1 MSTNPSFRKNGM
13 DLAAQAAGIGALAD
27 PVRRALYEYVA
38 AQPDAVGREAA
49 AAAVQVPVHTAKFHL
64 DRLCDEGLLQPE
76 YRRLSGKTGPGA
88 GRPAKLYRRA
98 SREFAVSLPERR
110 YDLAAHILATAVQHA
125 ESGTQLADALRE
137 AAYGEGRRLGAGTS
151 AAGPDLARLAQ
162 ALATQGFE
170 PRLEGDVLVLANCP
184 FDSLAREHTSLVCG
198 LNQWYV
204 QGTADGLG
212 CQEVRACLAPA
223 PGMCC
228 IRASLSSPSAAAE
241 LRWIM
246 RSSSSAPQSVAAA
259 SAAASAAADPPGVQ
273 EIAGLGRLRAEIRS
287 RAADPYLLTVTSGC
301 RPHCG
306 TVTVTWDAADDSLAV
321 RPAPRTW
328 AGSAAA
334 GHCQVTL
341 LWPPDGPGGY
351 NLIVDGTGASRLAGD
366 DPAIVVTITR
376 AVLHRRGPAPANS
389 SSACGS
395 DCVPLTG

>member
-27 PVRRALYEYVA
+27 PVRRALYEYIA

-98 SREFAVSLPERR
+98 GREFAVSLPERR
-110 YDLAAHILATAVQHA
+110 YDLAAHILAAAVQRA

-137 AAYGEGRRLGAGTS
+137 AAYDEGRRLGAGTS

-170 PRLEGDVLVLANCP
+170 PRIEGDVLALANCP

-204 QGTADGLG
+204 QGAADGLG
-212 CQEVRACLAPA
+212 CQAVRARLAPA

-228 IRASLSSPSAAAE
+228 IRARLSPPSPTPSPSSPSPCPE
-241 LRWIM
+241 LRSGHAIVFVFPAVRCGWPFWRPGRPRPGPAARRNPPSSV
-246 RSSSSAPQSVAAA
+246 RSVPAYRHVRLPSALR
-259 SAAASAAADPPGVQ
+259 DGRRH
-273 EIAGLGRLRAEIRS
+273 LGR
-287 RAADPYLLTVTSGC
+287 P
-301 RPHCG
+301 
-306 TVTVTWDAADDSLAV
+306 
-321 RPAPRTW
+321 
-328 AGSAAA
+328 
-334 GHCQVTL
+334 
-341 LWPPDGPGGY
+341 
-351 NLIVDGTGASRLAGD
+351 
-366 DPAIVVTITR
+366 
-376 AVLHRRGPAPANS
+376 
-389 SSACGS
+389 
-395 DCVPLTG
+395 

>member
-27 PVRRALYEYVA
+27 PVRRALYEYIA

-98 SREFAVSLPERR
+98 GREFAVSLPERR
-110 YDLAAHILATAVQHA
+110 YDLAAHILATAVQQA
-125 ESGTQLADALRE
+125 EGGTQLADSLRE
-137 AAYGEGRRLGAGTS
+137 AAYDEGRRLGAGTS

-170 PRLEGDVLVLANCP
+170 PRIEGDVLVLANCP

-204 QGTADGLG
+204 QGAADGLG
-212 CQEVRACLAPA
+212 CQAVRACLAPA

-228 IRASLSSPSAAAE
+228 IQARPSPPSPSAE
-241 LRWIM
+241 LRSGHAIIVVLPAARCGWPSWRPGPPRPGRAARGNPPSSV
-246 RSSSSAPQSVAAA
+246 RSVPAYRHVRLPSALR
-259 SAAASAAADPPGVQ
+259 DGYRH
-273 EIAGLGRLRAEIRS
+273 LGR
-287 RAADPYLLTVTSGC
+287 P
-301 RPHCG
+301 
-306 TVTVTWDAADDSLAV
+306 
-321 RPAPRTW
+321 
-328 AGSAAA
+328 
-334 GHCQVTL
+334 
-341 LWPPDGPGGY
+341 
-351 NLIVDGTGASRLAGD
+351 
-366 DPAIVVTITR
+366 
-376 AVLHRRGPAPANS
+376 
-389 SSACGS
+389 
-395 DCVPLTG
+395 